1 MNLHNLDVFVDDDK
15 NIDSIRLGTDVDTFV
30 FDCISNTS
38 EEEMYKDIADFIKM
52 LLKYENTCKI
62 YLDEKGIVVVEYGH
76 DNRMDDWGSP
86 TLTWVTDE
94 EKDLLTDFRTDIVAD
109 IMSQASKEPVTDEDN
124 CCECCND
131 SYPCECN
138 CSK

>member
-1 MNLHNLDVFVDDDK
+1 MEMHNLNVFLNDTG
-15 NIDSIRLGTDVDTFV
+15 IDSVRLNAPDVNSLV
-30 FDCISNTS
+30 FDCINHGT

-76 DNRMDDWGSP
+76 DNRADYWGSP
-86 TLTWVTDE
+86 NLKWVTDE
-94 EKDLLTDFRTDIVAD
+94 ETDLLDDFRTDIVAD
-109 IMSQASKEPVTDEDN
+109 VMSQAQKEVITEEDD
-124 CCECCND
+124 CCECCD
-131 SYPCECN
+131 PYPCEGN

>member
-1 MNLHNLDVFVDDDK
+1 MNLHNLDVFVDDDN

-86 TLTWVTDE
+86 NLMWVTDE

-109 IMSQASKEPVTDEDN
+109 IMSQASKAPVTNEDN
-124 CCECCND
+124 CCGCCD
-131 SYPCECN
+131 PYPCECN

>member
-1 MNLHNLDVFVDDDK
+1 MNLHNLDVFVDDDN
-15 NIDSIRLGTDVDTFV
+15 NIDSIRVGTNVDTFV

-86 TLTWVTDE
+86 NLMWVTDE

-109 IMSQASKEPVTDEDN
+109 IMSQASKEPVTNEDN
-124 CCECCND
+124 CCGCCD
-131 SYPCECN
+131 PYPCECN

>member
-1 MNLHNLDVFVDDDK
+1 MEIRNLDVFLNDTD
-15 NIDSIRLGTDVDTFV
+15 IDSVRLNTPDINSFV
-30 FDCISNTS
+30 FDCINHGS

-76 DNRMDDWGSP
+76 DNRADYWGSP
-86 TLTWVTDE
+86 NLKWVTDE
-94 EKDLLTDFRTDIVAD
+94 ETDLLDDFRTDIVAD
-109 IMSQASKEPVTDEDN
+109 VMSQAQKEVPTEEDD
-124 CCECCND
+124 CCECCD
-131 SYPCECN
+131 PYPGECN

>member
-1 MNLHNLDVFVDDDK
+1 MNLHNLDVFVDDDN

-76 DNRMDDWGSP
+76 DNRADYWGSP
-86 TLTWVTDE
+86 NLKWVTDE
-94 EKDLLTDFRTDIVAD
+94 ETDLLSDFRTDIVAD
-109 IMSQASKEPVTDEDN
+109 IMSQASKESITDEDN
-124 CCECCND
+124 CCECCD
-131 SYPCECN
+131 AYPCECN

>member
-1 MNLHNLDVFVDDDK
+1 MEMRNLDVFLNDTDIESVRL
-15 NIDSIRLGTDVDTFV
+15 NIPNINSFV
-30 FDCISNTS
+30 FDCINHGS

-76 DNRMDDWGSP
+76 DNRADYWGSP
-86 TLTWVTDE
+86 NLKWVTDE
-94 EKDLLTDFRTDIVAD
+94 ETDLLDDFRTDIVAD
-109 IMSQASKEPVTDEDN
+109 IMSQAQKEVPTEEDD
-124 CCECCND
+124 CCECCD
-131 SYPCECN
+131 PYPCECN

>member
-1 MNLHNLDVFVDDDK
+1 MEMRNLDVFLNDTD
-15 NIDSIRLGTDVDTFV
+15 IDSVRLNIPDINSFV
-30 FDCISNTS
+30 FDCINHGS

-76 DNRMDDWGSP
+76 DNRADYWGSP
-86 TLTWVTDE
+86 NLKWVTDE
-94 EKDLLTDFRTDIVAD
+94 ETDLLDDFRTDIVAD
-109 IMSQASKEPVTDEDN
+109 IMSQAQKEVPTEEDD
-124 CCECCND
+124 CCECCD
-131 SYPCECN
+131 PYSCECN